1 MKQLISGLQAL
12 HEKGVIHRDI
22 KPNNIMFKIGKKL
35 ELVIVDFGLSV

>member
-12 HEKGVIHRDI
+12 HEKGVVHRDI
-22 KPNNIMFKIGKKL
+22 KPNNIMFKIGEKM